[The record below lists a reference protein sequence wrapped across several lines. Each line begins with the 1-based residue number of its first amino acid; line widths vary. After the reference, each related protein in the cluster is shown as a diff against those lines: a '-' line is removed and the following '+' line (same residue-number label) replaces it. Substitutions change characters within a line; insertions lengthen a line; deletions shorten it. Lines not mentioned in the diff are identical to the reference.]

1 MVLGAVAPPLGLIAG
16 IFIPA
21 PLILIYLR
29 YGKQVGLIS
38 IVVIFAGLLMA
49 SGAQRAILFV
59 TEYAILAV
67 ILGETIRWSFPY
79 EKSIL
84 FGTLGSVVLSALL
97 ILIIASQQDTSLVSL
112 FEEEFRK
119 GAEQYIK
126 TVEGIEKNPQEIEML
141 RKVADRITGLF
152 AMSFPALV
160 VVGSLAA
167 ATINYLFVR
176 WLWLRY
182 YRIGTYFDGVD
193 LTRLMLPDQWVWMF
207 IVAAGSSLL
216 GGGVTQA
223 LGLNITIVMA
233 VLYCLQGLAIV
244 LYWVKT
250 KNIPK
255 FFRFLAFF
263 LIFTQPVLLGLVGGI
278 GLFDIWIDFRK
289 MRMPPPEEPEDEE
302 DEFEE

>member
-1 MVLGAVAPPLGLIAG
+1 MPPLGVIAG

-38 IVVIFAGLLMA
+38 IAVIFVGLLMA
-49 SGAQRAILFV
+49 TGAQRAILFV

-84 FGTLGSVVLSALL
+84 FGTLGSVVLSGLL
-97 ILIIASQQDTSLVSL
+97 ILIIASGQDTSLVGL

-126 TVEGIEKNPQEIEML
+126 TLEGIEKNPQEIEAL
-141 RKVADRITGLF
+141 RKIADRITELF
-152 AMSFPALV
+152 AVSFPALM
-160 VVGSLAA
+160 VVGSLAV
-167 ATINYLFVR
+167 ATINYLLVR

-182 YRIGTYFDGVD
+182 YRIDPFFEDVD
-193 LTRLMLPDQWVWMF
+193 LTRLLLPDQWVWMF
-207 IVAAGSSLL
+207 IIATGFSLL
-216 GGGVTQA
+216 AVGYLQA
-223 LGLNITIVMA
+223 LGLNLTIVMV
-233 VLYCLQGLAIV
+233 VLYCLQGLSIV
-244 LYWVKT
+244 LHLLKT
-250 KNIPK
+250 KNITK
-255 FFRFLAFF
+255 FFWFLAFF
-263 LIFTQPVLLGLVGGI
+263 LIFTQPVLLGLVGGL

-289 MRMPPPEEPEDEE
+289 LRTPPPEEPEDE
-302 DEFEE
+302 FEE